1 VSRARRVAAPIGAPA
16 TTGEW
21 IAAIAARFRAAKL
34 FFGHGTS
41 NADDEAAWLV
51 VHALGI
57 GFDALDAAYD
67 RPVPAAA
74 ARRIERFAGKRIR
87 TRAPLAYVLKEAW
100 LDGLRF
106 HVDERVIVP
115 RSFIAEL
122 LRSRFRPWVKP
133 RQRVQRLLDLCTGSG
148 CLAILAAR
156 AFPEAS
162 VDAVDLSADALAVAR
177 RNVRDHALAGRIRLV
192 RSDGFDALGEAR
204 YDVIL
209 SNPPYVDAKAMA
221 RLPDEYRR
229 EPEIALASGHDGL
242 ELTRRILA
250 QAADHLSPN
259 GVLVVEIGHNRRA
272 LERAFPRL
280 PFAWAET
287 SAGGD
292 YVFVLTRDALSTS
305 QPGPRVTPPPAA
317 RPRARSR

>member
-1 VSRARRVAAPIGAPA
+1 MSRTRRVAGP
-16 TTGEW
+16 TTAGEW

-57 GFDALDAAYD
+57 AFDALDAAYD

-74 ARRIERFAGKRIR
+74 AGRIERFADERIR
-87 TRAPLAYVLKEAW
+87 TRVPLAYVLKEAW

-122 LRSRFRPWVKP
+122 LRDRLRPWVKP
-133 RQRVQRLLDLCTGSG
+133 RQRMRRLLDLCTGSG

-156 AFPEAS
+156 AFPEAA
-162 VDAVDLSADALAVAR
+162 VDAVDLSRDALAVAK
-177 RNVRDHALAGRIRLV
+177 RNVRAHALADRVRLV
-192 RSDGFDALGEAR
+192 HSDGFDALGDAR

-229 EPEIALASGHDGL
+229 EPEMALASGHDGL
-242 ELTRRILA
+242 QLTRRILG
-250 QAADHLSPN
+250 QAADHLAPN
-259 GVLVVEIGHNRRA
+259 GILVVEIGHNRRA
-272 LERAFPRL
+272 LERAYSRV

-292 YVFVLTRDALSTS
+292 YVFVLTREALVRS
-305 QPGPRVTPPPAA
+305 PRAA
-317 RPRARSR
+317 RPKARSR